1 MSTQTTDANMSLN
14 DRLGRMEQTVSAMIA
29 LLKQE
34 TEAVRAIDVQTFAKL
49 QASKN
54 DLFDIYHTD
63 IKALL
68 SCRND
73 LKALP
78 DDIKSRIR
86 NWEHHLSIARVEN
99 ISVLE
104 RAGKSFTRLRDR
116 IVHVAKDSVLRVT
129 AKYGANGALQMNS
142 RKAISTGLQDRV

>member
-1 MSTQTTDANMSLN
+1 MSLQTADMDLSLL
-14 DRLGRMEQTVSAMIA
+14 DRLGRMDQTVAAMIT

-34 TEAVRAIDVQTFAKL
+34 TEAVRAIDVQTFAKI
-49 QASKN
+49 QTTKN

-68 SCRND
+68 ARKGE
-73 LKALP
+73 LKTLP
-78 DDIKSRIR
+78 EDIKSRIR
-86 NWEHHLSIARVEN
+86 NWEHNLSIARMEN

-116 IVHVAKDSVLRVT
+116 IVHLAKDSVLRVT
-129 AKYGANGALQMNS
+129 AKYGANGALQVNS
-142 RKAISTGLQDRV
+142 RKAISTGVHDRV